1 MAGRLNFITN
11 GASPPL
17 ADNGLKFSKS
27 MLTEKIEMHEKFKN
41 LFAIDKE
48 VLGRIVQTMKASGF
62 DGSQP
67 VHIWH
72 TKEKAENGEK
82 TEHWYLIDG
91 YTRFTACGLAGI
103 TRIPVFVHEFGDF
116 DEAYRYVLGLQ
127 VNRRNLESDDLLKNV
142 MLLLGT
148 DEVQNY
154 SGDKADLVAESYG
167 ISRRK
172 AQRTISVIKNAD
184 EKQIEAI
191 NRGESSINKVYN
203 ELHMSKSDDGAGQ
216 GSVVPE
222 KSSARKAEKKFS
234 ESEVR
239 RILLYVIE
247 KMKSGFLPELK
258 ERSVNPLD
266 MKLNDK
272 ERSLLES
279 LGIAEGERN
288 GI

>member
-91 YTRFTACGLAGI
+91 LCMSSGILTRPIG
-103 TRIPVFVHEFGDF
+103 
-116 DEAYRYVLGLQ
+116 
-127 VNRRNLESDDLLKNV
+127 
-142 MLLLGT
+142 M
-148 DEVQNY
+148 
-154 SGDKADLVAESYG
+154 
-167 ISRRK
+167 
-172 AQRTISVIKNAD
+172 
-184 EKQIEAI
+184 
-191 NRGESSINKVYN
+191 
-203 ELHMSKSDDGAGQ
+203 
-216 GSVVPE
+216 
-222 KSSARKAEKKFS
+222 
-234 ESEVR
+234 
-239 RILLYVIE
+239 
-247 KMKSGFLPELK
+247 FLDC
-258 ERSVNPLD
+258 R
-266 MKLNDK
+266 
-272 ERSLLES
+272 
-279 LGIAEGERN
+279 
-288 GI
+288 